1 MSQYSNMFKILN
13 YKKIIILGLT
23 LISFLFVGHKKAN
36 AANVT
41 PTSYV
46 NTIYSVMLCGPGSSL
61 TLCVDPV
68 VLGSETA
75 GKSFDLSSIT
85 AGASA
90 GGMGSLSTVPY
101 GTTYSFF
108 QVILDRQFTVT
119 AEGSDGSNTCA
130 TEANSGNGTA
140 SSGTT
145 PAIAVA
151 DGTAA
156 AQVIKI
162 PDGSV
167 LATNMSGTDVIDGSV
182 SANDEPAGDAVDSD
196 TPYIK
201 FRIALATPFTL
212 KPGRMPNV
220 QVAFSL
226 TDAVSF
232 FDYNGANAG
241 GDCGVTPN
249 APSVSITFVE

>member
-108 QVILDRQFTVT
+108 QVILDRQFTVI
-119 AEGSDGSNTCA
+119 AEGTVGSDDCA
-130 TEANSGNGTA
+130 TEANSGSGTA
-140 SSGTT
+140 SSGAT

-151 DGTAA
+151 GGTAA

-162 PDGSV
+162 PDDSS
-167 LATNMSGTDVIDGSV
+167 LLTNMSGTDVIDGSV
-182 SANDEPAGDAVDSD
+182 SANDEPAAVDSD

-232 FDYNGANAG
+232 FDYNGASAG
-241 GDCGVTPN
+241 GACGVTPN
-249 APSVSITFVE
+249 APAVSITFVE

>member
-13 YKKIIILGLT
+13 YKKIIILGLI

-119 AEGSDGSNTCA
+119 AEGSDGSNDDCA

-196 TPYIK
+196 TPFIK

-232 FDYNGANAG
+232 FEAEDGT
-241 GDCGVTPN
+241 DCLVTPN

>member
-1 MSQYSNMFKILN
+1 MFKILN
-13 YKKIIILGLT
+13 YKKIIILGLI
-23 LISFLFVGHKKAN
+23 LISFLFVGHNKAN

-41 PTSYV
+41 PTSYI

-68 VLGSETA
+68 LLGSETA

-119 AEGSDGSNTCA
+119 AAGSDGSSTCA
-130 TEANSGNGTA
+130 TEANSGSGTA
-140 SSGTT
+140 SSGAT

-201 FRIALATPFTL
+201 FRIALATPYT
-212 KPGRMPNV
+212 KKQGKMP
-220 QVAFSL
+220 QLQIAFSL
-226 TDAVSF
+226 TGAAD
-232 FDYNGANAG
+232 FDDTGGAT
-241 GDCGVTPN
+241 CLVMPSS
-249 APSVSITFVE
+249 PSVTVTFVE

>member
-119 AEGSDGSNTCA
+119 ATGSDGDTTCTTQA
-130 TEANSGNGTA
+130 GSGGGIA
-140 SSGTT
+140 SSGII

-151 DGTAA
+151 GGTAA

-167 LATNMSGTDVIDGSV
+167 LPTNMSGTDVIDGSV
-182 SANDEPAGDAVDSD
+182 SANDEPAGVDSD

-232 FDYNGANAG
+232 SEIEGT
-241 GDCGVTPN
+241 DCLVTPN
-249 APSVSITFVE
+249 APAVAITFVE